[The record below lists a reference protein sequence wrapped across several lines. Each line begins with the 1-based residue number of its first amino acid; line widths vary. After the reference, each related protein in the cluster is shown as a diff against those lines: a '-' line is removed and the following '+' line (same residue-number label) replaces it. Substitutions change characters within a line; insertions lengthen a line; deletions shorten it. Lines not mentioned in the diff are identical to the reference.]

1 MYKIMNFIYQS
12 KGSRNIYEKDM
23 YNSMWKKKIWDKHSD
38 YGPMEAKDVY
48 ISPFGKACQAYAT
61 MFFENWVILSAK
73 HGFLRPND
81 IVLENY
87 DLAFDSKSDEVINIE
102 QLQKQMVDKSL
113 LQFDE
118 IVLLA
123 GKKHKK
129 VVTKLYPEEM
139 ITYPLEGCK
148 GIGYMLQRLKEAVK
162 EGEEI

>member
-1 MYKIMNFIYQS
+1 MKRLCIIPC
-12 KGSRNIYEKDM
+12 G
-23 YNSMWKKKIWDKHSD
+23 KKKIWDKHSN

-87 DLAFDSKSDEVINIE
+87 DLAFDSKSDEVISIE
-102 QLQKQMVDKSL
+102 QLQKQLVDKSL

>member
-1 MYKIMNFIYQS
+1 MKRLCIIPC
-12 KGSRNIYEKDM
+12 G
-23 YNSMWKKKIWDKHSD
+23 KKKIWDKHSD

>member
-1 MYKIMNFIYQS
+1 
-12 KGSRNIYEKDM
+12 
-23 YNSMWKKKIWDKHSD
+23 KIWDKHSN

-48 ISPFGKACQAYAT
+48 ISPFGKACQAYAS

-81 IVLENY
+81 IVLKNY
-87 DLAFDSKSDEVINIE
+87 DLAFDSKSDEVISIE
-102 QLQKQMVDKSL
+102 KLQKQMVDKSL

-162 EGEEI
+162 EEAEI

>member
-1 MYKIMNFIYQS
+1 MKRICIIPC
-12 KGSRNIYEKDM
+12 G
-23 YNSMWKKKIWDKHSD
+23 KKKIWDKHSE

-87 DLAFDSKSDEVINIE
+87 DLAFDSKSDGVINIE

>member
-1 MYKIMNFIYQS
+1 MKRLCIIPC
-12 KGSRNIYEKDM
+12 G
-23 YNSMWKKKIWDKHSD
+23 KKKIWDKHSD

-81 IVLENY
+81 IVLKNY
-87 DLAFDSKSDEVINIE
+87 DLAFDSKSDEVISIE

-162 EGEEI
+162 EEAEI

>member
-1 MYKIMNFIYQS
+1 MKRLCIIPC
-12 KGSRNIYEKDM
+12 G
-23 YNSMWKKKIWDKHSD
+23 KKKIWDKHSN

-48 ISPFGKACQAYAT
+48 ISPFGKACQAYAS
-61 MFFENWVILSAK
+61 MFFEKWVILSAK

-87 DLAFDSKSDEVINIE
+87 DLAFDSKSDEVISIE

-113 LQFDE
+113 LQLDE

>member
-1 MYKIMNFIYQS
+1 MKRLCIIPC
-12 KGSRNIYEKDM
+12 G
-23 YNSMWKKKIWDKHSD
+23 KKKIWDKHSD

-73 HGFLRPND
+73 HGFLRPSD

-87 DLAFDSKSDEVINIE
+87 DLAFDSKSDEVISIE

-113 LQFDE
+113 LRFDE

>member
-1 MYKIMNFIYQS
+1 MKRLCIIPC
-12 KGSRNIYEKDM
+12 G
-23 YNSMWKKKIWDKHSD
+23 KKKIWDKHSD

-87 DLAFDSKSDEVINIE
+87 DLAFDSKSDEVISIE

-129 VVTKLYPEEM
+129 VVTKLYPEE
-139 ITYPLEGCK
+139 IIAYPLEGCK

>member
-1 MYKIMNFIYQS
+1 MKRLCIIPC
-12 KGSRNIYEKDM
+12 G
-23 YNSMWKKKIWDKHSD
+23 KKKIWDKHSN

-73 HGFLRPND
+73 HGFLRPSD

-87 DLAFDSKSDEVINIE
+87 DLAFDSKSDEVISIE
-102 QLQKQMVDKSL
+102 KLQKQMVDKSL

>member
-1 MYKIMNFIYQS
+1 MRRLCIIPC
-12 KGSRNIYEKDM
+12 G
-23 YNSMWKKKIWDKHSD
+23 KKKIWDTYPAD

-87 DLAFDSKSDEVINIE
+87 DLAFDSKSDKVISIE

-162 EGEEI
+162 EEEEI

>member
-1 MYKIMNFIYQS
+1 MSGVCN
-12 KGSRNIYEKDM
+12 
-23 YNSMWKKKIWDKHSD
+23 
-38 YGPMEAKDVY
+38 DV
-48 ISPFGKACQAYAT
+48 
-61 MFFENWVILSAK
+61 FENWVILSAK

-87 DLAFDSKSDEVINIE
+87 DLAFNSKSDEIISME
-102 QLQKQMVDKSL
+102 QLKQQMIEKDL

-129 VVTKLYPEEM
+129 VVTQLYPEGT
-139 ITYPLEGCK
+139 ITYPLAGCK

-162 EGEEI
+162 EEGGNISIVSVTMSLNCF

>member
-1 MYKIMNFIYQS
+1 MKRLCIIPC
-12 KGSRNIYEKDM
+12 G
-23 YNSMWKKKIWDKHSD
+23 KKKIWDKHSN

-48 ISPFGKACQAYAT
+48 ISPFGKACQAYAS

-81 IVLENY
+81 IVLKNY
-87 DLAFDSKSDEVINIE
+87 DLAFDSKSDEVISIE
-102 QLQKQMVDKSL
+102 KLQKQMVDKSL

-129 VVTKLYPEEM
+129 VVKKLYPEEM

-162 EGEEI
+162 EEAEI

>member
-1 MYKIMNFIYQS
+1 MKRLCIIPC
-12 KGSRNIYEKDM
+12 G
-23 YNSMWKKKIWDKHSD
+23 KKKIWDKHSD

-48 ISPFGKACQAYAT
+48 ISPFGKACQAYAS

-81 IVLENY
+81 IVLKNY
-87 DLAFDSKSDEVINIE
+87 DLAFDSKSDEVISIE

-162 EGEEI
+162 EEAEI

>member
-1 MYKIMNFIYQS
+1 MKRLCIIPC
-12 KGSRNIYEKDM
+12 G
-23 YNSMWKKKIWDKHSD
+23 KKKIWDKHSD

-48 ISPFGKACQAYAT
+48 ISPLGKACQAYAT

-73 HGFLRPND
+73 HGFLRPSD

-87 DLAFDSKSDEVINIE
+87 DLAFDSKSDEVISIE

-162 EGEEI
+162 EREEI

>member
-1 MYKIMNFIYQS
+1 MKRLCIIPC
-12 KGSRNIYEKDM
+12 G
-23 YNSMWKKKIWDKHSD
+23 KKKIWDKHSN

-48 ISPFGKACQAYAT
+48 ISPFGKACQAYAS

-81 IVLENY
+81 IVLKNY
-87 DLAFDSKSDEVINIE
+87 DLAFDSKSDEVISIE
-102 QLQKQMVDKSL
+102 KLQKQMVDKSL

-139 ITYPLEGCK
+139 ITYLLEGCK

-162 EGEEI
+162 EEAEI

>member
-1 MYKIMNFIYQS
+1 
-12 KGSRNIYEKDM
+12 
-23 YNSMWKKKIWDKHSD
+23 KIWDKHLD

-87 DLAFDSKSDEVINIE
+87 DLAFDSKSDEVISIE

-148 GIGYMLQRLKEAVK
+148 GIGYMLQSLKEAVK
-162 EGEEI
+162 EGKEV

>member
-1 MYKIMNFIYQS
+1 MKRLCIIPC
-12 KGSRNIYEKDM
+12 G
-23 YNSMWKKKIWDKHSD
+23 KKKIWDKYSN

-61 MFFENWVILSAK
+61 MFFESWVILSAK

-87 DLAFDSKSDEVINIE
+87 DLAFDSKSDEVISIE

-162 EGEEI
+162 EEAEI

>member
-1 MYKIMNFIYQS
+1 MKRLCIIPC
-12 KGSRNIYEKDM
+12 G
-23 YNSMWKKKIWDKHSD
+23 KKKIWDKHSD

-87 DLAFDSKSDEVINIE
+87 DLAFDSKSDEVISIE

-162 EGEEI
+162 EREEI

>member
-1 MYKIMNFIYQS
+1 MKRLCIIPC
-12 KGSRNIYEKDM
+12 G
-23 YNSMWKKKIWDKHSD
+23 KKKIWDKHSN

-48 ISPFGKACQAYAT
+48 ISPFGKACQAYAS

-81 IVLENY
+81 IVLKNY
-87 DLAFDSKSDEVINIE
+87 DLAFDSKSDEVISIE
-102 QLQKQMVDKSL
+102 KLQKQMVDKSL

-162 EGEEI
+162 EEAEI

>member
-1 MYKIMNFIYQS
+1 MKRICIIPC
-12 KGSRNIYEKDM
+12 G
-23 YNSMWKKKIWDKHSD
+23 KKKIWDKHSD

-139 ITYPLEGCK
+139 ITYPLEGGK

>member
-1 MYKIMNFIYQS
+1 
-12 KGSRNIYEKDM
+12 
-23 YNSMWKKKIWDKHSD
+23 
-38 YGPMEAKDVY
+38 MEAKDVY

-73 HGFLRPND
+73 HGFLRPSD

-87 DLAFDSKSDEVINIE
+87 DLAFDSKSDEVISIE

-162 EGEEI
+162 EREEI

>member
-1 MYKIMNFIYQS
+1 MKRICIIPC
-12 KGSRNIYEKDM
+12 G
-23 YNSMWKKKIWDKHSD
+23 KKKIWDKHSD

-148 GIGYMLQRLKEAVK
+148 GIGYMLQSLKEAVK
-162 EGEEI
+162 EGKEV

>member
-1 MYKIMNFIYQS
+1 
-12 KGSRNIYEKDM
+12 
-23 YNSMWKKKIWDKHSD
+23 
-38 YGPMEAKDVY
+38 MEAKDVY
-48 ISPFGKACQAYAT
+48 ISPFGKACQAYAS

-87 DLAFDSKSDEVINIE
+87 DLAFDSKSDEVISIE

-113 LQFDE
+113 LQLDE

>member
-1 MYKIMNFIYQS
+1 MKRLCIIPC
-12 KGSRNIYEKDM
+12 G
-23 YNSMWKKKIWDKHSD
+23 KKKIWDKHSD

-73 HGFLRPND
+73 HGFLRPSD

-87 DLAFDSKSDEVINIE
+87 DLAFDSKSDGVINIE

>member
-1 MYKIMNFIYQS
+1 MKRICIIPC
-12 KGSRNIYEKDM
+12 G
-23 YNSMWKKKIWDKHSD
+23 KKKIWDKHSD

-87 DLAFDSKSDEVINIE
+87 DLAFDSKSDGVINIE

-162 EGEEI
+162 EREEI

>member
-1 MYKIMNFIYQS
+1 MKRLCIIPC
-12 KGSRNIYEKDM
+12 G
-23 YNSMWKKKIWDKHSD
+23 KKKIWDKHSN

-48 ISPFGKACQAYAT
+48 ISPFGKACQAYAS

-81 IVLENY
+81 IVLKNY
-87 DLAFDSKSDEVINIE
+87 DLAFDSKSDEVISIE
-102 QLQKQMVDKSL
+102 KLQKQMVNKSL

-162 EGEEI
+162 EEAEI

>member
-1 MYKIMNFIYQS
+1 MKRLCIIPC
-12 KGSRNIYEKDM
+12 G
-23 YNSMWKKKIWDKHSD
+23 KKKIWDKHSN

-61 MFFENWVILSAK
+61 MFFESWVILSAK

-87 DLAFDSKSDEVINIE
+87 DLAFDSKSDEVISIE
-102 QLQKQMVDKSL
+102 QLQKQLVDKSL

>member
-1 MYKIMNFIYQS
+1 MKRLCIIPC
-12 KGSRNIYEKDM
+12 G
-23 YNSMWKKKIWDKHSD
+23 KKKIWDKHSD

-73 HGFLRPND
+73 HGFLRPSD

-87 DLAFDSKSDEVINIE
+87 DLAFDSKSDEVISIE

-139 ITYPLEGCK
+139 ITYPLEECK

>member
-1 MYKIMNFIYQS
+1 MKRICIIPC
-12 KGSRNIYEKDM
+12 G
-23 YNSMWKKKIWDKHSD
+23 KKKIWDKHSD

-87 DLAFDSKSDEVINIE
+87 DLAFDSKSDGVINIE

>member
-1 MYKIMNFIYQS
+1 MYILARSEKHV
-12 KGSRNIYEKDM
+12 SRM
-23 YNSMWKKKIWDKHSD
+23 QL
-38 YGPMEAKDVY
+38 
-48 ISPFGKACQAYAT
+48 C
-61 MFFENWVILSAK
+61 FFENWVILSAK

-87 DLAFDSKSDEVINIE
+87 DLAFDSKSDKVISIE

-162 EGEEI
+162 EEEEI